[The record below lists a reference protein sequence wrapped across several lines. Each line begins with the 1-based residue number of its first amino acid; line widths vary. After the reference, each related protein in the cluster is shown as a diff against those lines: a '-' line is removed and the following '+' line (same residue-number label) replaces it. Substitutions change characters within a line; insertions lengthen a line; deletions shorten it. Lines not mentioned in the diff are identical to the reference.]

1 LTTLR
6 NACVKFQNQIREYY
20 NNTQDDI
27 ATFRYYLGF
36 IKTFAPERYRNFTR
50 WQREDMEMSIAN
62 PLIDT
67 SREVLET
74 AWNYS
79 RRGGKSR
86 GLTVL
91 AVFFALIG
99 KLVIWR
105 SPHADQLGQAS
116 QWFAMN
122 PFVKKVSI
130 NNLNKVEVYGSPDI
144 NISVLSAGKVASRE
158 ADILIYDEGGWVFK
172 HLALY
177 EFYKASRPMVAASQ
191 YRHIIHASTPARN
204 TAFHEEWENLQDLEI
219 RLNTKFTSLHPHED
233 CEWITDEWIEME
245 REKNSDTPW
254 YVDQNYNCMFVVYGG
269 AVFTNVIA
277 LGDAHFPEF
286 PYGYLDK
293 IKPRYTGV
301 DFNGDVVGHYI
312 ITIDYND
319 NFVFVLSEQKF
330 TDLRYLLDLDKRLV
344 LEAGEKWTGY
354 DRLGGVSIEVEDG
367 QFNIPFCNDLRRMG
381 FAGIYQEWNRDK
393 KHTRVQELR
402 NRVIVID
409 KLKCPLTYR
418 NLMEASYDQG
428 ERLPKLEKRTDQHGL
443 DGLLHAIHDKSGVI
457 YTPKH
462 VEKVRKLFGGD
473 GRENPL
479 FDV

>member
-1 LTTLR
+1 M
-6 NACVKFQNQIREYY
+6 
-20 NNTQDDI
+20 
-27 ATFRYYLGF
+27 YLGF
-36 IKTFAPERYRNFTR
+36 VKTFSPERYRLFTK
-50 WQREDMEMSIAN
+50 WQREDMEMSIYN
-62 PLIDT
+62 PLINT
-67 SREVLET
+67 KREVLET

-91 AVFFALIG
+91 AVFFSLIG

-116 QWFAMN
+116 QWFNMN

-158 ADILIYDEGGWVFK
+158 ADVLIYDEGGWVFK

-177 EFYKASRPMVAASQ
+177 EFYKASRPMVAASG

-204 TAFHEEWENLQDLEI
+204 TAFHEEWQNLQNLEI
-219 RLNTKFTSLHPHED
+219 KLNTKFVSTHKHDD
-233 CEWITDEWIEME
+233 CDWITDEWIEME

-269 AVFTNVIA
+269 AVFTNIIA

-286 PYGYLDK
+286 PYGSLDH
-293 IKPRYTGV
+293 IKARYGGV
-301 DFNGDVVGHYI
+301 DFNGDVVGHYLVK
-312 ITIDYND
+312 IDYND
-319 NFVFVLSEQKF
+319 NFVFVLEEKKF
-330 TDLRYLLDLDKRLV
+330 TDLKDLLDDS
-344 LEAGEKWTGY
+344 
-354 DRLGGVSIEVEDG
+354 LGRISIEVEDG
-367 QFNIPFCNDLRRMG
+367 QFNIPFCLDLRRMG
-381 FAGIYQEWNRDK
+381 FAGLYQQWSRDK

-443 DGLLHAIHDKSGVI
+443 DGLLHAIHDRSGII
-457 YTPKH
+457 YSPKH
-462 VEKVRKLFGGD
+462 VSEIRELFGGD

-479 FDV
+479 LRV

>member
-1 LTTLR
+1 MTTLR
-6 NACVKFQNQIREYY
+6 NACVKFQIQLRDLY
-20 NNTQDDI
+20 NATKDDV
-27 ATFRYYLGF
+27 TCFRMYLGF
-36 IKTFAPERYRNFTR
+36 IKTFAPERYRLFTR
-50 WQREDMEMSIAN
+50 WQREDMEMSISN
-62 PLIDT
+62 SNINVE
-67 SREVLET
+67 REVLET

-158 ADILIYDEGGWVFK
+158 ADVLIYDEGGWVFK

-204 TAFHEEWENLQDLEI
+204 TAFHEEWENLQDLEVK
-219 RLNTKFTSLHPHED
+219 LNTKFTSLHPHED
-233 CEWITDEWIEME
+233 CDWITEEWIEME

-269 AVFTNVIA
+269 AVFTNVVA

-293 IKPRYTGV
+293 IEPRYAGV

-312 ITIDYND
+312 IKIDYND
-319 NFVFVLSEQKF
+319 NFVFVLEETSF
-330 TDLRYLLDLDKRLV
+330 TELRELLKVNTIYDNGRDTGVDK
-344 LEAGEKWTGY
+344 KY
-354 DRLGGVSIEVEDG
+354 PISIEVEDG

-381 FAGIYQEWNRDK
+381 FSGIYQEWNRDK

-402 NRVIVID
+402 NRVIIID
-409 KLKCPLTYR
+409 RYKCPLTYR

-443 DGLLHAIHDKSGVI
+443 DGLLHAIHDRSGVI
-457 YTPKH
+457 YTPQH
-462 VEKVRKLFGGD
+462 VQKVRRLFGGER
-473 GRENPL
+473 RENPL
-479 FDV
+479 LKL

>member
-1 LTTLR
+1 MTSLR
-6 NACVKFQNQIREYY
+6 NACVKFQLQLKDFYKQS
-20 NNTQDDI
+20 QDDI
-27 ATFRYYLGF
+27 GAFRIYLGF
-36 IKTFAPERYRNFTR
+36 IKTFADERYRLFTR
-50 WQREDMEMSIAN
+50 WQREDMEMSIYN
-62 PLIDT
+62 PKVDT
-67 SREVLET
+67 TKEVLET

-91 AVFFALIG
+91 GVFFSLIG

-116 QWFAMN
+116 QWFGMN
-122 PFVKKVSI
+122 PFVKKVQISS
-130 NNLNKVEVYGSPDI
+130 LNKVEVYGSPDI

-191 YRHIIHASTPARN
+191 YRHIVHASTPARN

-219 RLNTKFTSLHPHED
+219 EINSTFTSLHTDID
-233 CEWITDEWIEME
+233 CHWITEEWVEME

-254 YVDQNYNCMFVVYGG
+254 YVDQNYKCMFVVYGG

-277 LGDAHFPEF
+277 LGDAHFPDF

-293 IKPRYTGV
+293 IPARYGGV
-301 DFNGDVVGHYI
+301 DFNGDVVGHYLI
-312 ITIDYND
+312 EIEYND
-319 NFVFVLSEQKF
+319 NFVFVLRETRF
-330 TDLRYLLDLDKRLV
+330 TDLRDLLN
-344 LEAGEKWTGY
+344 EKYGK
-354 DRLGGVSIEVEDG
+354 LSIEVEDG

-381 FAGIYQEWNRDK
+381 FSGIFQEWNRDK

-409 KLKCPLTYR
+409 KLKCPLTYK
-418 NLMEASYDQG
+418 NLMEASYDQK

-443 DGLLHAIHDKSGVI
+443 DGLLHAIHDRSGII

-462 VEKVRKLFGGD
+462 VEKVRQLFGGD
-473 GRENPL
+473 GKENPL
-479 FDV
+479 LKV

>member
-1 LTTLR
+1 MTSLR
-6 NACVKFQNQIREYY
+6 AACIKFQLQLKDFY
-20 NNTQDDI
+20 NRTQDDI
-27 ATFRYYLGF
+27 AAFRIYLGF
-36 IKTFAPERYRNFTR
+36 IKTFADDRYKLFTK
-50 WQREDMEMSIAN
+50 WQREDMEMSIYN

-91 AVFFALIG
+91 AVFFSLLG

-116 QWFAMN
+116 QWFSMN

-130 NNLNKVEVYGSPDI
+130 NNLNKVQVYGSPDI

-204 TAFHEEWENLQDLEI
+204 TAFHEEWENLKDLEI
-219 RLNTKFTSLHPHED
+219 TRNSRFTSLHKHGD
-233 CEWITDEWIEME
+233 CDWITDEWIEME

-269 AVFTNVIA
+269 AVFTNIIT
-277 LGDAHFPEF
+277 LGDPHFPEF
-286 PYGYLDK
+286 PYGFFDSMDRK
-293 IKPRYTGV
+293 GKPRYIPKYGGV
-301 DFNGDVVGHYI
+301 DFNGDVVGHYLVE
-312 ITIDYND
+312 IDYND
-319 NFVFVLSEQKF
+319 NFVFVLKETKFNDLSE
-330 TDLRYLLDLDKRLV
+330 LLDERY
-344 LEAGEKWTGY
+344 GNI
-354 DRLGGVSIEVEDG
+354 SIEVEDG

-381 FAGIYQEWNRDK
+381 FNGIFQEWNRDK

-443 DGLLHAIHDKSGVI
+443 DGLLHAIHDRSGVI

-462 VEKVRKLFGGD
+462 VSKVRELFGGD
-473 GRENPL
+473 EKENPL
-479 FDV
+479 LGL

>member
-1 LTTLR
+1 MSVTLR
-6 NACVKFQNQIREYY
+6 NACVKFQSQIREYY
-20 NNTQDDI
+20 DKTQDDI
-27 ATFRYYLGF
+27 STFRYYLGF
-36 IKTFAPERYRNFTR
+36 IKTFAPERYACFTR
-50 WQREDMEMSIAN
+50 WQRKDMEMSIYN
-62 PLIDT
+62 PNIDT
-67 SREVLET
+67 TKEVLET

-116 QWFAMN
+116 QWFDMN

-144 NISVLSAGKVASRE
+144 NISILSAGKVASRE
-158 ADILIYDEGGWVFK
+158 ADVLIYDEGGWVFK

-177 EFYKASRPMVAASQ
+177 EFYKASRPMVAASR

-204 TAFHEEWENLQDLEI
+204 TAFHEEWQNLKQLEI
-219 RLNTKFTSLHPHED
+219 KLNTKFTSMHPDSD

-254 YVDQNYNCMFVVYGG
+254 YVDQNYKCLFVVYGG
-269 AVFTNVIA
+269 AVFENIIE
-277 LGDAHFPEF
+277 LGNLHFPEF
-286 PYGYLDK
+286 PYGFMDNMEAK
-293 IKPRYTGV
+293 FAGV
-301 DFNGDVVGHYI
+301 DFNGDVVGHYLI
-312 ITIDYND
+312 KIDYND
-319 NFVFVLSEQKF
+319 NFVFVIEEVNFK
-330 TDLRYLLDLDKRLV
+330 DLDVIIETSRTKINKGWGTMSV
-344 LEAGEKWTGY
+344 
-354 DRLGGVSIEVEDG
+354 EVEDG
-367 QFNIPFCNDLRRMG
+367 QFNIPFCNDLRKLG
-381 FAGIYQEWNRDK
+381 FDGIYQEWNADK

-409 KLKCPLTYR
+409 PLKCPMTYK
-418 NLMEASYDQG
+418 NLMEASYDQN

-443 DGLLHAIHDKSGVI
+443 DGLLHAIHDRSGTI
-457 YTPKH
+457 YSPQH
-462 VEKVRKLFGGD
+462 VKKVRKLFGGSMGNGNPFAD
-473 GRENPL
+473 GI
-479 FDV
+479 

>member
-1 LTTLR
+1 MTSLR
-6 NACVKFQNQIREYY
+6 NACVKFGLQLKELYS
-20 NNTQDDI
+20 NTQDAI
-27 ATFRYYLGF
+27 TCFRIYLGF
-36 IKTFAPERYRNFTR
+36 IKTFAPERYREFTK
-50 WQREDMEMSIAN
+50 WQREDMEMSIYN
-62 PLIDT
+62 PLINT
-67 SREVLET
+67 EREVLET

-91 AVFFALIG
+91 AVFFSLIG

-116 QWFAMN
+116 QWFTMN

-130 NNLNKVEVYGSPDI
+130 NNLNKVEVYGSPNI

-219 RLNTKFTSLHPHED
+219 KYNTRFTSLHPHED
-233 CEWITDEWIEME
+233 CHWITEEWIEME

-286 PYGYLDK
+286 PYGYLEK
-293 IKPRYTGV
+293 IQPRYAGV
-301 DFNGDVVGHYI
+301 DFNGDVVGHYLI
-312 ITIDYND
+312 KIDYND
-319 NFVFVLSEQKF
+319 NFVFVLSEKTF
-330 TDLRYLLDLDKRLV
+330 TDLKYLAEQKDCH
-344 LEAGEKWTGY
+344 
-354 DRLGGVSIEVEDG
+354 DRVGGVSYEVEDG

-381 FAGIYQEWNRDK
+381 FAGIYQEWSRDK

-402 NRVIVID
+402 NRIIIID

-443 DGLLHAIHDKSGVI
+443 DGLLHAIHDRSGVI

-462 VEKVRKLFGGD
+462 VSAVRALFGGD
-473 GRENPL
+473 GKENPL
-479 FDV
+479 LRV

>member
-1 LTTLR
+1 MTSLR
-6 NACVKFQNQIREYY
+6 AACVKFQIQLKEYY
-20 NNTQDDI
+20 NSTQDDVG
-27 ATFRYYLGF
+27 AFRYYLGF
-36 IKTFAPERYRNFTR
+36 IKTFAPERYRLFTR
-50 WQREDMEMSIAN
+50 WQREDMEMSISN
-62 PLIDT
+62 PKINT
-67 SREVLET
+67 KREVLET
-74 AWNYS
+74 AWNYT

-91 AVFFALIG
+91 GVFFSLIG

-116 QWFAMN
+116 QWFSMN

-204 TAFHEEWENLQDLEI
+204 TAFHEEWGNLQDLEI
-219 RLNTKFTSLHPHED
+219 KLGTRFTSTHDDED
-233 CEWITDEWIEME
+233 CEWITEEWVEME

-254 YVDQNYNCMFVVYGG
+254 YVDQNYKCMFVVYGG

-277 LGDAHFPEF
+277 LGDAHYPEF
-286 PYGYLDK
+286 PYGFLDK
-293 IKPRYTGV
+293 ITPKYGGV
-301 DFNGDVVGHYI
+301 DFNGDVVGHYLI
-312 ITIDYND
+312 EIDYND
-319 NFVFVLSEQKF
+319 TFVFVLKETKF
-330 TDLRYLLDLDKRLV
+330 NDLSDLMRDELFQ
-344 LEAGEKWTGY
+344 
-354 DRLGGVSIEVEDG
+354 VSLEVEDG
-367 QFNIPFCNDLRRMG
+367 MFNIPFCNDLRRMG
-381 FAGIYQEWNRDK
+381 FAGIFNEWNRDK

-402 NRVIVID
+402 NRTIIID
-409 KLKCPLTYR
+409 KARCPLTYR
-418 NLMEASYDQG
+418 NLMEASYDQK

-443 DGLLHAIHDKSGVI
+443 DGLLHAIHDRSGKI
-457 YTPKH
+457 HYRKH
-462 VEKVRKLFGGD
+462 KKATDIFGRTQYYNLEQGI
-473 GRENPL
+473 
-479 FDV
+479 